1 MNSSNMIVLE
11 DNKHNVSSDTQKTIS
26 IEKIKNKKTN
36 SYYLNSIE
44 DKIISEPELKQGRWS
59 DQEHR
64 NFIKGILK
72 TGKNNWKK
80 LEEEIPTRTST
91 QIRSHAQKFLM
102 KLLKKYNILSKHIS
116 LIKRLI
122 SQNIDFSIS
131 PENNFVIFLTKL
143 A

>member
-1 MNSSNMIVLE
+1 MIVLE